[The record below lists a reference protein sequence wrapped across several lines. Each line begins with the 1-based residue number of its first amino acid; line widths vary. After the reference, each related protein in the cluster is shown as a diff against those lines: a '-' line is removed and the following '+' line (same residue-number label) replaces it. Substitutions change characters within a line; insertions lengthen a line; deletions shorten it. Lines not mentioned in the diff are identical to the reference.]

1 MQSWFFS
8 FVLCA
13 RAHCNPSCLCLAPF
27 RASCSCR
34 SCLCL
39 LLYLCLAC
47 SLCSSF
53 LTSLSRVLLH
63 SCFFLL
69 TWVLVCA
76 LPLFRFPLC
85 RCCSATSVHCRY
97 CAHDCAALCS
107 LRARV
112 LPAVKLID
120 AVLGTVTNSSGPD
133 FSHVHDCALYMR
145 DTELPLYHAREHAD
159 TCQYAWRLSIRVPA
173 SGIF

>member
-1 MQSWFFS
+1 M
-8 FVLCA
+8 L
-13 RAHCNPSCLCLAPF
+13 PSLD
-27 RASCSCR
+27 
-34 SCLCL
+34 
-39 LLYLCLAC
+39 
-47 SLCSSF
+47 
-53 LTSLSRVLLH
+53 LH
-63 SCFFLL
+63 SC
-69 TWVLVCA
+69 VRI
-76 LPLFRFPLC
+76 PILFRFPLC

-120 AVLGTVTNSSGPD
+120 AVLGTVTNSSRPD
-133 FSHVHDCALYMR
+133 FSHVHVCALYMR